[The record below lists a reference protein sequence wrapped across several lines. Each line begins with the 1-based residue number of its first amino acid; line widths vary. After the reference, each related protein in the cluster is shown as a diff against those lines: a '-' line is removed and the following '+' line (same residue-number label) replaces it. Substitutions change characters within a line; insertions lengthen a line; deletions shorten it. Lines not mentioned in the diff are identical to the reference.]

1 MFKYY
6 ILYYNYIK
14 KNLITYKHLKI
25 NIIKKS
31 LKMDKIKIVQS
42 NNKENLKNTSDSQI
56 QKFYTGKYIFFTGC
70 TSILGSSILEK
81 ILISCT
87 EISKI
92 YIMIK
97 LKNDILI
104 KEQLKKYFQNEVSN
118 IIR

>member
-1 MFKYY
+1 
-6 ILYYNYIK
+6 
-14 KNLITYKHLKI
+14 
-25 NIIKKS
+25 
-31 LKMDKIKIVQS
+31 MDKIKIVQS

-56 QKFYTGKYIFFTGC
+56 QKFYTGKHIFFTGC
-70 TSILGSSILEK
+70 TSFLGNSILEK
-81 ILISCT
+81 ILTTCT

-97 LKNDILI
+97 LKNNVLI